1 MAEDNP
7 VTRALRAR
15 RSVRSFGAA
24 AAEQASV
31 RRLVQVAL
39 GAVTADG
46 KRCAPSAHGL
56 YPLRLYLTA
65 GRVSDL
71 APGLYQ
77 CSGDGGLVLRRGG
90 DLREQLQAAAL
101 EEQPWIGA
109 AAFVLSLCG
118 DAAAATA
125 RFAGQMP
132 YGQRGLSYMQLEAGA
147 VAQNLMLQ
155 GAQEGARLGAGGR
168 LPRRGDCRGAAA
180 ATAGCADRP
189 HLLWHRR
196 GEG

>member
-56 YPLRLYLTA
+56 YPLRRYLTA
-65 GRVSDL
+65 GRVSGL

-77 CSGDGGLVLRRGG
+77 CGAGDGGLALCRSG

-109 AAFVLSLCG
+109 AAFVLSICG

-132 YGQRGLSYMQLEAGA
+132 YGQRGLRYMQLEAGA

-155 GAQEGARLGAGGR
+155 GAQEGLGSVLVAGFR
-168 LPRRGDCRGAAA
+168 DEETAAA
-180 ATAGCADRP
+180 LQLPPPVAPIAHICFGTAA
-189 HLLWHRR
+189 
-196 GEG
+196 EG